1 MTEPSHPYT
10 VLDVFTDTP
19 LAGNPLAVFTAGEE
33 IPSRLMQA
41 VARELNLS
49 ETIFLLPGD
58 DESDATVR
66 IFTPAAELPF
76 AGHPTL
82 GAAFVVGGEEGAAS
96 GRDFV
101 RLRTGVGVI
110 EVTLTRE
117 HGEIVYGEMGQ
128 NQPKITPISDS
139 SSIFQALGVER
150 AELPVEVYENGP
162 QHTMVALSTPDQVAA
177 LTPDLAALARLGRD
191 LELPSLGV
199 SCFAKVSDGHFKTR
213 MFAPGLGVAED
224 PATGS
229 AAGPLVLHLVRHG
242 WAAPGDEIEIV
253 QGVEIDRPSLLRARI
268 DGDPA
273 NPTRIAVGGSAVTVA
288 HGHFRLA

>member
-1 MTEPSHPYT
+1 
-10 VLDVFTDTP
+10 
-19 LAGNPLAVFTAGEE
+19 
-33 IPSRLMQA
+33 
-41 VARELNLS
+41 
-49 ETIFLLPGD
+49 
-58 DESDATVR
+58 
-66 IFTPAAELPF
+66 
-76 AGHPTL
+76 
-82 GAAFVVGGEEGAAS
+82 
-96 GRDFV
+96 
-101 RLRTGVGVI
+101 
-110 EVTLTRE
+110 
-117 HGEIVYGEMGQ
+117 
-128 NQPKITPISDS
+128 
-139 SSIFQALGVER
+139 
-150 AELPVEVYENGP
+150 
-162 QHTMVALSTPDQVAA
+162 MVALSTPDQVAA

-229 AAGPLVLHLVRHG
+229 AAGPLALHLVRHG

-273 NPTRIAVGGSAVTVA
+273 NPTRIAVGGSAVIVA